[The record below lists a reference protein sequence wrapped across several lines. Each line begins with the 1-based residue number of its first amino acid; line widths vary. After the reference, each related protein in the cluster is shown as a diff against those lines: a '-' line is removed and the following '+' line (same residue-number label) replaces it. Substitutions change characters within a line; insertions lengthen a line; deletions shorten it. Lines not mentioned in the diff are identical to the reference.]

1 MGQLVAEAAAGD
13 LVSIIANPTIR
24 DIGAVGLLLLVA
36 MMIFT
41 GRLIPKATH
50 LREIAAA
57 DKQTAAAI
65 VRGDEWKATA
75 EETAAVNKTI
85 RHQNGELI
93 EANKV
98 VKALLQASGP
108 SIADTQQPM
117 GGV

>member
-1 MGQLVAEAAAGD
+1 MGDMVAGAAAGD

-24 DIGAVGLLLLVA
+24 DIGAVGVLLIVVV
-36 MMIFT
+36 MILT

-50 LREIAAA
+50 LRELAAA
-57 DKQTAAAI
+57 DKRTTDAVI
-65 VRGDEWKATA
+65 RGDEWKATA
-75 EETAAVNKTI
+75 EETASVNKTI

-108 SIADTQQPM
+108 SLADTHPPF